1 MADTLSKKKHK
12 LSCLLGLGSSLYVTF
27 VSITSSYMVLY
38 RWCGCLSC
46 CCKITGGKIK
56 TPKKSFHPL
65 SRLINRPHY
74 TENLSWN
81 VSYSVKLPLHQCSQ
95 WDDMPFFGGRAI
107 FAEQHCCLRG
117 ICITFVIFIY
127 LHCWVLALLKST
139 FIAGKRN
146 GEISRWFCACTKY
159 WFRISKLM
167 YHCASSVPGIRI
179 NILWY
184 TKQNPFSFWRDNIP
198 GTCRNQ
204 IRNQF
209 RKSFIFTQWQTFFK
223 LCFQSQTAS

>member
-1 MADTLSKKKHK
+1 MSWIFHECRPSLPRTLLWMINKYTTLKEQRMADTLSKKNHK

-38 RWCGCLSC
+38 CWCGCLSC

-107 FAEQHCCLRG
+107 LRSSIVVFVVSASHLLYSY
-117 ICITFVIFIY
+117 ICTV
-127 LHCWVLALLKST
+127 
-139 FIAGKRN
+139 
-146 GEISRWFCACTKY
+146 E
-159 WFRISKLM
+159 
-167 YHCASSVPGIRI
+167 
-179 NILWY
+179 
-184 TKQNPFSFWRDNIP
+184 FWP
-198 GTCRNQ
+198 C
-204 IRNQF
+204 
-209 RKSFIFTQWQTFFK
+209 
-223 LCFQSQTAS
+223 

>member
-1 MADTLSKKKHK
+1 MFTVGGHAVFWWK
-12 LSCLLGLGSSLYVTF
+12 
-27 VSITSSYMVLY
+27 SYL
-38 RWCGCLSC
+38 
-46 CCKITGGKIK
+46 
-56 TPKKSFHPL
+56 
-65 SRLINRPHY
+65 
-74 TENLSWN
+74 
-81 VSYSVKLPLHQCSQ
+81 
-95 WDDMPFFGGRAI
+95 
-107 FAEQHCCLRG
+107 AEQHCCLRG

-184 TKQNPFSFWRDNIP
+184 TKQNPLSFWRENIP

-209 RKSFIFTQWQTFFK
+209 RKKLYFYSVADFFLNCAFK
-223 LCFQSQTAS
+223 ARPPLNFAWRMQLMIVFFVF